1 MNNPESPEENKRP
14 HIFDNPGNVRRLIL
28 GFFVCCA
35 LLILTDLIV
44 HRHLTFAE
52 GALSVEGWFG
62 FYAIYGFVAC
72 TLIVLGAIPLRKM
85 IMRSED
91 YYDE

>member
-1 MNNPESPEENKRP
+1 MNHSEYPDEKERP

-28 GFFVCCA
+28 CFFVCCA
-35 LLILTDLIV
+35 LLILTDLV
-44 HRHLTFAE
+44 VNRYLTFAE
-52 GALSVEGWFG
+52 GELPVEGWFG

-72 TLIVLGAIPLRKM
+72 TLIVMGAIPLRKM

>member
-1 MNNPESPEENKRP
+1 MNNPESPKENERT
-14 HIFDNPGNVRRLIL
+14 HIFDNLGNVRRLIL

-52 GALSVEGWFG
+52 DFFPVEGWFG
-62 FYAIYGFVAC
+62 FYAIYGFVAYA
-72 TLIVLGAIPLRKM
+72 LIVVGSIPLRKM

>member
-1 MNNPESPEENKRP
+1 MNNPESPKENERT
-14 HIFDNPGNVRRLIL
+14 HIFDNLGNVRRLIL

-44 HRHLTFAE
+44 HRHLTFVE
-52 GALSVEGWFG
+52 DLFPVEGWFG
-62 FYAIYGFVAC
+62 FYAIYGFVAYA
-72 TLIVLGAIPLRKM
+72 LIVVGSIPLRKM